1 MIEKLQSRHVEVHR
15 RLERTKDSHLATLF
29 VVGVGLN
36 RIVIC
41 MEHTEEDNQAVV
53 VYGHK
58 FINDVIDNDETEG
71 EGILRCINFLREGFG
86 KPPLSSQES
95 NNLYIRSRTLR
106 EGDILP
112 DYSDDELRKWII

>member
-1 MIEKLQSRHVEVHR
+1 MIEKSKSRHVEIHR
-15 RLERTKDSHLATLF
+15 RSERTKDSHLATLF

-41 MEHTEEDNQAVV
+41 VEHTEEDNQAVV

-58 FINDVIDNDETEG
+58 FINDVIDSDENEG
-71 EGILRCINFLREGFG
+71 EGILRCINFLRKGFG
-86 KPPLSSQES
+86 RSPLSPQDSK
-95 NNLYIRSRTLR
+95 NLYTRSRTMR

-112 DYSDDELRKWII
+112 DYSDDELRKWMI